1 MDDEDFLTD
10 LLYSISSVI
19 STFTLLLV
27 VAVIY
32 VSCCST
38 GGIELGDGVPGAFD
52 DLEQFQEE
60 EANALEI
67 MDDRSRQSYLMAKRW
82 IDHNPP
88 NSADSD
94 ISLSQFMAI
103 QDKAVGAYEFT
114 FDIRQQPSVFVVNR
128 TEIRFQPRQ
137 LGQIASVQTNIPLL
151 KEKVCY
157 YWEVKIYDLE
167 PDAKLAVGLTT
178 KPYPLFR
185 LPGLHRFSVAYD
197 STGAK
202 RLNNPF
208 RADIYGRPWQR
219 GDVIG
224 VGYRPSSG
232 TIFFTHNGKR
242 MDDTVQGVR
251 FNVFP
256 TVGCTGKADV
266 YVNLGQDGFVYIPA
280 NVNSWGLAPPQGS
293 LPPPPAY
300 GKQDDS
306 VLLESTT
313 TTTTTTNAS
322 THHTDEPQSAPVA
335 GPSAPPYTSDDDLH
349 TPPGSPPHQSNTPSI
364 DGDDDEDTNQEAN
377 QSTNQEGNQN
387 TNQGTNPETHPE
399 THSETHSETHQPASN
414 DDSQGANQET
424 DRSSSIL
431 DTHENDNENAD
442 QNTSIDN
449 NQDTLEDAN
458 TSMESVQT
466 AGSGSS
472 ESSSEPS
479 ASIQATRNP
488 IPPVNTSSKHSSSK
502 KGKNKS
508 PESVGNA
515 DNAPRSVEGS

>member
-1 MDDEDFLTD
+1 MDDEDFITD

-60 EANALEI
+60 EENALEI

-137 LGQIASVQTNIPLL
+137 QGQVASVQTNIPLL

-157 YWEVKIYDLE
+157 YWEVKVYDLA

-306 VLLESTT
+306 VLLEF
-313 TTTTTTNAS
+313 AS
-322 THHTDEPQSAPVA
+322 TSTNTPNNDAEVPINEPVA

-349 TPPGSPPHQSNTPSI
+349 TPPGSPSHQTNAPSI
-364 DGDDDEDTNQEAN
+364 NENGEGGTENGLVSEQDASVDTNAN
-377 QSTNQEGNQN
+377 ENTNDSTEGNTTEN
-387 TNQGTNPETHPE
+387 SNVNSSEMANEETE
-399 THSETHSETHQPASN
+399 RTEQDTDRDASN
-414 DDSQGANQET
+414 GEGNET
-424 DRSSSIL
+424 SEHIS
-431 DTHENDNENAD
+431 
-442 QNTSIDN
+442 
-449 NQDTLEDAN
+449 EDAN
-458 TSMESVQT
+458 TSVESVQT
-466 AGSGSS
+466 VGSS
-472 ESSSEPS
+472 SFESSPGQN
-479 ASIQATRNP
+479 ASIQATHNP
-488 IPPVNTSSKHSSSK
+488 IPPANTSSKHSYTK
-502 KGKNKS
+502 QKNKTATS
-508 PESVGNA
+508 ASNDASSNHGPASLN
-515 DNAPRSVEGS
+515 

>member
-137 LGQIASVQTNIPLL
+137 LGQVASVQTNIPLL

-364 DGDDDEDTNQEAN
+364 DGDDDEDTNQAASL
-377 QSTNQEGNQN
+377 STNQEGNS
-387 TNQGTNPETHPE
+387 NQGTNPETHPE
-399 THSETHSETHQPASN
+399 THQPASN
-414 DDSQGANQET
+414 DASQGANQET

-449 NQDTLEDAN
+449 TQDTLEDAN
-458 TSMESVQT
+458 TSVESDQT

-502 KGKNKS
+502 KGRNKS
-508 PESVGNA
+508 PGSASNA
-515 DNAPRSVEGS
+515 DNAPRSVDGS